1 MMKKKSLLL
10 FCLVIAAG
18 AVLLL
23 AGYGLSAPA
32 APKEIR
38 VGCVASVTG
47 MFAGMADGGVFG
59 LQAAF
64 DDINKQGGVSV
75 KEYGKKI
82 PVKLIVVD
90 SESDPAKTG
99 LLAESLV
106 VQEKVQFLVCHNEPP
121 PVHAPVARV
130 AAKHKIPH
138 LADVAVMEPW
148 LGMRQDASPP
158 FDYTW
163 ALGFGIVTPG
173 PPGYTILDTWKEE
186 LDKYGDR
193 TNKKVG
199 VFATDEPDGDAWY
212 AIFPQ
217 AMKEWG
223 YDVVGVDKKLGLFPM
238 DTTDFSTIIQQWK
251 QAGVEILW
259 GNAPAP
265 VFGALLKQA
274 RAMGFEPKIISA
286 GRAALY
292 YTDVVAW
299 GGDLANGVGTETFWS
314 PGTKVYAAIGNTT
327 PASLLDR
334 WQKGKKRP
342 FNVAMVL
349 GYQVAQVL
357 IDSIQR
363 AGTLNADA
371 VSKAIGETDMMTM
384 CDRVKFD
391 QKTHFARIP
400 VVFGQWQKTNKP
412 EVWDCPV
419 VFSKHK
425 SLPTTGKFLFPIPY
439 K

>member
-1 MMKKKSLLL
+1 MKKISVL
-10 FCLVIAAG
+10 FFSFLIVVG

-23 AGYGLSAPA
+23 SGYGLSAPK

-64 DDINKQGGVSV
+64 DDINKQGGVLV
-75 KEYGKKI
+75 KEYGRKI
-82 PVKLIVVD
+82 PMKLIVVD

-121 PVHAPVARV
+121 QVHAPVARI

-163 ALGFGIVTPG
+163 ALGFAIVTPG

-186 LDKYGDR
+186 LDKYGDK

-199 VFATDEPDGDAWY
+199 VFATDEPDGAAWY
-212 AIFPQ
+212 TIFPQ

-223 YDVVGVDKKLGLFPM
+223 YEVVGVEKKLGLFPI

-292 YTDVVAW
+292 YTDVMAW
-299 GGDLANGVGTETFWS
+299 GSDLANGVGTETFWS
-314 PGTKVYAAIGNTT
+314 PGTKSYAAIGNTT
-327 PASLLDR
+327 PATLLER

-357 IDSIQR
+357 VDSIQR
-363 AGTLNADA
+363 AGTLNADQ

-400 VVFGQWQKTNKP
+400 VVFGQWQKTDKP
-412 EVWDCPV
+412 WVWECPV